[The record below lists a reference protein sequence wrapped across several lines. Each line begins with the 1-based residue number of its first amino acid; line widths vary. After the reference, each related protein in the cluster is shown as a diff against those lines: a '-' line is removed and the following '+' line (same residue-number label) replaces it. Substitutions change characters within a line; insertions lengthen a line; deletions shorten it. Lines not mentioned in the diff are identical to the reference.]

1 MAITLNGS
9 TGISTPGVVN
19 TATETIA
26 STLAVTG
33 AITGSGLSTTLYPLV
48 SGTAVTSTSGTSID
62 FTGIPSWVKRIT
74 VMYSGVSTNS
84 TSALLVQIGSSGT
97 PVNTGYVGSVA
108 SINGA
113 TTASATLSAGFNLN
127 RTSLAASNYQGNIVI
142 TNLTGNTWTASWT
155 GSDQTTIT
163 SVGAGWITLSGTLN
177 IVRFT
182 SVTPDTFDA
191 GSINIL
197 YE

>member
-1 MAITLNGS
+1 MSIVLLGSTSGSITLQEPAVAG
-9 TGISTPGVVN
+9 TN
-19 TATETIA
+19 T
-26 STLAVTG
+26 LNLPAVTG
-33 AITGSGLSTTLYPLV
+33 TLVVAGQNSAITAD
-48 SGTAVTSTSGTSID
+48 TAKTATSTSVD

-108 SINGA
+108 GINAG
-113 TTASATLSAGFNLN
+113 TTATATLSAGFNLN
-127 RTSLAASNYQGNIVI
+127 RTTVAADNYQGNIVI

-155 GSDQTTIT
+155 SSNQTTIT
-163 SVGAGWITLSGTLN
+163 TVGAGQIALSGTLN

-191 GSINIL
+191 GTINIL